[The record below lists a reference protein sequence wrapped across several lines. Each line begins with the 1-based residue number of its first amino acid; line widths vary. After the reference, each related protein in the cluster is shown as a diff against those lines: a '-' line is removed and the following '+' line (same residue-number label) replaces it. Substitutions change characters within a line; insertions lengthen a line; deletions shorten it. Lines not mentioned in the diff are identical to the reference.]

1 MRKAIVTVLLLLVAT
16 TAIYAQDV
24 NQPDY
29 AVYVVDRQIS
39 IDSTTIIL
47 QFGIYNIGSAADR
60 QTTAELFLEPDD
72 TNPVATQALR
82 PLDTQGDTEILTFEL
97 PVEDFPTGSVTFR
110 LEVGIGDIE
119 AADSATIENNRAGV
133 VITVPET
140 TPGVSRT
147 ARPPVQPSFTE
158 TPALPTAT
166 PAPTR
171 EPLKILGL
179 EIDTNRLPIPEDNRL
194 LIPAIVAL
202 CGVGLIL
209 LWVLTVILRL
219 IFPPPRTFEA
229 WQPPYAAMP
238 IQDQNTLAGRRQMWQ
253 QSAQSDSLEIP
264 CLEGQ
269 YHIRK
274 VLSGLNG
281 ENLLGWRVR
290 GLRLSQYDIY
300 GRVAR
305 SQTLAPGGLVRKL
318 DRVVRK
324 GSTLTDE
331 EVDKRV
337 RPIARKMVSAVMRK
351 IGKRNMMLPIACDI
365 RFRGAHGEVR
375 ILFELYQCANGRPQ
389 LIDHWEPE
397 MTVVTGGIQENYTYT
412 LQGIRQGE
420 TARTFRQR
428 LQTDLA
434 AVLKT
439 MIYKRPP
446 VPKETM
452 SGDTSPH
459 EPVII
464 PPVMPEELPSTKPE
478 APRSEPTE
486 PTEPGAE

>member
-1 MRKAIVTVLLLLVAT
+1 MRKAIVTLFLLLVAT
-16 TAIYAQDV
+16 TAIHAQDV

-39 IDSTTIIL
+39 NDSTTIIL
-47 QFGIYNIGSAADR
+47 QFGVYNIGAAAERD
-60 QTTAELFLEPDD
+60 TTAELFFEPGSA
-72 TNPVATQALR
+72 NPIATQTLR

-97 PVEDFPTGSVTFR
+97 PVEDVPSGSVTFR

-119 AADSATIENNRAGV
+119 AANSATIENNRAGV

-140 TPGVSRT
+140 TPSVSRT
-147 ARPPVQPSFTE
+147 ARPSPQPAASE
-158 TPALPTAT
+158 TPVSPTAT

-171 EPLKILGL
+171 EPINILGV
-179 EIDTNRLPIPEDNRL
+179 EIDVSRLPLPEDNLL
-194 LIPAIVAL
+194 LIPVIVAL

-219 IFPPPRTFEA
+219 LFQAPRTFEA
-229 WQPPYAAMP
+229 WQPPYASMP

-253 QSAQSDSLEIP
+253 QSAQSDSMEIP

-274 VLSGLNG
+274 VLSGVND
-281 ENLLGWRVR
+281 ENLSGWRIR

-305 SQTLAPGGLVRKL
+305 SQTLASGGLVRKL

-324 GSTLTDE
+324 GHTLTGEDIE
-331 EVDKRV
+331 KRV
-337 RPIARKMVSAVMRK
+337 YPIARKMVGALVRK
-351 IGKRNMMLPIACDI
+351 IGKRNMMLPVACDI
-365 RFRGAHGEVR
+365 RFRGTHGEVR
-375 ILFELYQCANGRPQ
+375 ILFELYQCVNSSPQ
-389 LIDHWEPE
+389 LVDHWEPE

-412 LQGIRQGE
+412 LQGIHQGE

-428 LQTDLA
+428 LQTELTA
-434 AVLKT
+434 ILKA
-439 MIYKRPP
+439 MIYKAPP
-446 VPKETM
+446 VPVASI

-459 EPVII
+459 DPVII
-464 PPVMPEELPSTKPE
+464 PTPPASQM
-478 APRSEPTE
+478 PTE
-486 PTEPGAE
+486 QADPDPEPKLD

>member
-1 MRKAIVTVLLLLVAT
+1 MRKAIVTFLLLLVAT
-16 TAIYAQDV
+16 TAIRAQDV

-39 IDSTTIIL
+39 VDGTTIIL
-47 QFGIYNIGSAADR
+47 QFGVYNIGAAAERD
-60 QTTAELFLEPDD
+60 TTAELFLEPDD
-72 TNPVATQALR
+72 TNPIATQSLR
-82 PLDTQGDTEILTFEL
+82 SLDTQGDTEILTFEL
-97 PVEDFPTGSVTFR
+97 PVEEFPTGSVTFR

-119 AADSATIENNRAGV
+119 PADSATIENNRAGV

-147 ARPPVQPSFTE
+147 ARPAAQQLATE
-158 TPALPTAT
+158 TPAAPTAT
-166 PAPTR
+166 LTPTR
-171 EPLKILGL
+171 EPINILGL
-179 EIDTNRLPIPEDNRL
+179 EIDTNSLPIPVDNRL
-194 LIPAIVAL
+194 LIPVVVAL

-219 IFPPPRTFEA
+219 IFPTPRTFEA
-229 WQPPYAAMP
+229 WQPPYASMP

-269 YHIRK
+269 YQIRK
-274 VLSGLNG
+274 ALGGVNG

-305 SQTLAPGGLVRKL
+305 SQTLASGRLVRRL
-318 DRVVRK
+318 DHVVRK
-324 GSTLTDE
+324 GSTLTSE

-337 RPIARKMVSAVMRK
+337 RPIARKMVGALMHK
-351 IGKRNMMLPIACDI
+351 IGKRNMMLPLACDI
-365 RFRGAHGEVR
+365 RFRGTHGEVR
-375 ILFELYQCANGRPQ
+375 ILFELYQCVNARPQ
-389 LIDHWEPE
+389 LVDHWEPE

-420 TARTFRQR
+420 TPHTFRQR
-428 LQTDLA
+428 LHTDLT
-434 AVLKT
+434 AVLKA
-439 MIYKRPP
+439 MIYKGPP

-452 SGDTSPH
+452 SSDTSPH

-464 PPVMPEELPSTKPE
+464 PPAVPPEQPLSEPEEIESDL
-478 APRSEPTE
+478 SEPKTE
-486 PTEPGAE
+486 E